1 MKIKKKVL
9 ANEKK
14 VTSSAK
20 SMLYMQK
27 RDLVLTITINNII
40 TSKII
45 VITQESIEEL
55 LMIFIIQD
63 LKNQKKLLQKFH
75 DGSKYDYH
83 FIIKE
88 LAERF
93 EG

>member
-1 MKIKKKVL
+1 
-9 ANEKK
+9 
-14 VTSSAK
+14 
-20 SMLYMQK
+20 MQK

-63 LKNQKKLLQKFH
+63 LKNQKKLL
-75 DGSKYDYH
+75 
-83 FIIKE
+83 
-88 LAERF
+88 
-93 EG
+93 

>member
-63 LKNQKKLLQKFH
+63 LKNQKKLL
-75 DGSKYDYH
+75 
-83 FIIKE
+83 
-88 LAERF
+88 
-93 EG
+93 

>member
-1 MKIKKKVL
+1 ML
-9 ANEKK
+9 PLTNEKK

-27 RDLVLTITINNII
+27 RDLVLIITINNII
-40 TSKII
+40 TSEII

-63 LKNQKKLLQKFH
+63 LKNQKKLL
-75 DGSKYDYH
+75 
-83 FIIKE
+83 
-88 LAERF
+88 
-93 EG
+93 

>member
-1 MKIKKKVL
+1 ML
-9 ANEKK
+9 PLTNEKK

-27 RDLVLTITINNII
+27 RDLVLIITINNII

-63 LKNQKKLLQKFH
+63 LKNQKKLL
-75 DGSKYDYH
+75 
-83 FIIKE
+83 
-88 LAERF
+88 
-93 EG
+93 

>member
-1 MKIKKKVL
+1 MLPL

-27 RDLVLTITINNII
+27 RDLVLIITINNII
-40 TSKII
+40 TSEII

-63 LKNQKKLLQKFH
+63 LKNQKKLCVAFH

>member
-1 MKIKKKVL
+1 ML
-9 ANEKK
+9 PLTNEKK

-63 LKNQKKLLQKFH
+63 LKNQKKLL
-75 DGSKYDYH
+75 
-83 FIIKE
+83 
-88 LAERF
+88 
-93 EG
+93 

>member
-1 MKIKKKVL
+1 MLPL